1 MSVFVGWRNRVGT
14 FFSGWTLPLAVA
26 AVAGVPP
33 IVLYVAPLG
42 LVVTLAGLVLDCLGA
57 ITLAGGIWASG
68 AARLRA
74 SNPGLAEAVSHMTRW
89 QRWVGAGPLAVAR
102 KLGSANSVDASPT
115 VIEEVVDVSW
125 GLVMLCVGFV
135 GQAAGT
141 FLQLRSLK

>member
-1 MSVFVGWRNRVGT
+1 VIVVGWRNRVGT

-33 IVLYVAPLG
+33 VVLYVAPLG

-74 SNPGLAEAVSHMTRW
+74 QQPLLAEAISHMTRW
-89 QRWVGAGPLAVAR
+89 QRWVGAAPLAVAR
-102 KLGSANSVDASPT
+102 KFGSANSVDASST
-115 VIEEVVDVSW
+115 AVEEVIDVSW
-125 GLVMLCVGFV
+125 GLVMLCAGFL

-141 FLQLRSLK
+141 FLQLWSLK